1 MVSGPTE
8 ASRLR
13 YCSAATLI
21 GKAPLTADPR
31 SKVVSVRS
39 RMHRRESSSA
49 SSGTGTIE
57 HTRGSPPFAMIAHA
71 ILAILLAS
79 AMTPILVGRRCLA
92 TSPIQAEKSCPH
104 RKIFGISDTGNQSS
118 RQ

>member
-1 MVSGPTE
+1 
-8 ASRLR
+8 
-13 YCSAATLI
+13 
-21 GKAPLTADPR
+21 
-31 SKVVSVRS
+31 
-39 RMHRRESSSA
+39 
-49 SSGTGTIE
+49 
-57 HTRGSPPFAMIAHA
+57 MIAHA